1 MVPRKFFGFRR
12 LEVYGRAAS
21 ISSCSFTRDPTICW
35 LTRPSHAPDHNVNIV
50 MRRVRLVETDI
61 YMPTPHHPPLAVRRA
76 LRKLGGD
83 VRDARKRRGLTA
95 EIVAE
100 RAFTTRPT
108 LQRIEAGDGGVGI
121 GIYAAVLNALGL
133 LDPLSQLADPSTD
146 RVGQQLA
153 ADALPSRVRS
163 RARKRS
169 ATS

>member
-1 MVPRKFFGFRR
+1 MPRGR
-12 LEVYGRAAS
+12 LAK
-21 ISSCSFTRDPTICW
+21 I
-35 LTRPSHAPDHNVNIV
+35 
-50 MRRVRLVETDI
+50 DI

-108 LQRIEAGDGGVGI
+108 LQRIEAGDSGVGI

-146 RVGQQLA
+146 KVGQQLA
-153 ADALPSRVRS
+153 TDALPSRVR
-163 RARKRS
+163 RRVRKPS
-169 ATS
+169 APS